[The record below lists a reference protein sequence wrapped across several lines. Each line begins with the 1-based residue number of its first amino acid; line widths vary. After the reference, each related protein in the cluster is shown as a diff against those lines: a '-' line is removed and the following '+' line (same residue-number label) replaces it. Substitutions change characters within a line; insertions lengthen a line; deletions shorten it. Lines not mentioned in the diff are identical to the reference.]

1 MSIYNGGELLI
12 LTVPLRGYTTLS
24 DIKMTFPD
32 IEKYLKSKGL
42 REQYDYNVNLR
53 INLLELNNN
62 AEYFISVGEWDN
74 NTYEVF
80 AINVGAELD
89 ENGFFITDGDLYQ
102 YKIFKN
108 LKKAV
113 DFALKCKETRELP
126 KEYIKKW

>member
-1 MSIYNGGELLI
+1 M
-12 LTVPLRGYTTLS
+12 
-24 DIKMTFPD
+24 KMTFPD

-42 REQYDYNVNLR
+42 KVQYDYTVDLR

-74 NTYEVF
+74 DTYEVF
-80 AINVGAELD
+80 AINVGAEVD

-113 DFALKCKETRELP
+113 DFALKCKDKKELP